1 MPRKKT
7 EKKQP
12 QVEENLPEEGIY
24 IPEEIESNPEEE
36 ETLQSLGEK
45 IKEVR
50 VSKNLSLESVS
61 GHLHIAL
68 KILRALEEGNPEKV
82 STPVFIRGLARA
94 YCKFLGMEETGI
106 SEKIDRLL
114 KTESPEERINLKT
127 LRPVQVIRES
137 HPVRNTLTV
146 LVLVIGG
153 YLFYSLYFS
162 QIPFFPISNNET
174 QTEALVVETD
184 PEIEQLQKT
193 IPAIQE
199 SDLTATSPP
208 ITSEVSTEVTLTVEK
223 EVEVPGKIKLEV
235 VQNPVETL
243 VLEVEASEETWI
255 SIAVDGKETKDVLI
269 RAENIHQWEAK
280 RQYLLTLGNTQV
292 LRVLLNGREIETN
305 RTNQLL
311 TDWVIDVSL
320 IP

>member
-1 MPRKKT
+1 MPRKKA
-7 EKKQP
+7 EKKPP
-12 QVEENLPEEGIY
+12 QVEKNPSKERIIFPEEV
-24 IPEEIESNPEEE
+24 ENNTEEE
-36 ETLQSLGEK
+36 ETLQSLGQK
-45 IKEVR
+45 IREVR

-68 KILRALEEGNPEKV
+68 KILRALEDGTPENV
-82 STPVFIRGLARA
+82 SSPVFIRGLARA
-94 YCKFLGMEETGI
+94 YCKFLEMEETGI
-106 SEKIDRLL
+106 ADKIDRLL
-114 KTESPEERINLKT
+114 KTENPNEQLNLKT
-127 LRPVQVIRES
+127 LRPVQRTSES

-162 QIPFFPISNNET
+162 EMPFFPISNNET
-174 QTEALVVETD
+174 QTEPLVVEAE
-184 PEIEQLQKT
+184 PKIEPVQKIT
-193 IPAIQE
+193 PAIQE
-199 SDLTATSPP
+199 PVIAVETPP
-208 ITSEVSTEVTLTVEK
+208 AIPEVSTQVTLTVEK
-223 EVEVPGKIKLEV
+223 QAENQENIQPEV
-235 VQNPVETL
+235 VKNTVETL

-255 SIAVDGKETKDVLI
+255 SIAVDGKETKDVRI
-269 RAENIHQWEAK
+269 RDEEIHQWEAK

-311 TDWVIDVSL
+311 TDWVIDASL

>member
-1 MPRKKT
+1 MPKKKA
-7 EKKQP
+7 EKKPP
-12 QVEENLPEEGIY
+12 QVEKNPPEEGMFF
-24 IPEEIESNPEEE
+24 PEEVENNTEEE

-45 IKEVR
+45 IREVR

-68 KILRALEEGNPEKV
+68 KILRALENGTPENV
-82 STPVFIRGLARA
+82 SSPVFIRGLARA
-94 YCKFLGMEETGI
+94 YCKFLEMEETGI
-106 SEKIDRLL
+106 ADKIDRLL
-114 KTESPEERINLKT
+114 KTENPNEQLNLKT
-127 LRPVQVIRES
+127 LRPVQVVGES

-162 QIPFFPISNNET
+162 QIPFSPISNNET
-174 QTEALVVETD
+174 QTEPLIVEAK
-184 PEIEQLQKT
+184 PKIEPLQKIT
-193 IPAIQE
+193 PAIQE
-199 SDLTATSPP
+199 PIITAETTPVMH
-208 ITSEVSTEVTLTVEK
+208 EVSTEVTLTVEK
-223 EVEVPGKIKLEV
+223 QAENQENIQPEV
-235 VQNPVETL
+235 VKNTVETL

-255 SIAVDGKETKDVLI
+255 SIAVDGKETKDVRI
-269 RAENIHQWEAK
+269 RAEEIHQWEAK
-280 RQYLLTLGNTQV
+280 QQYLLTLGNTQV

-311 TDWVIDVSL
+311 TDWVIDASL

>member
-1 MPRKKT
+1 MPRKKNGGKRPQL
-7 EKKQP
+7 EKTH
-12 QVEENLPEEGIY
+12 PEEGIF
-24 IPEEIESNPEEE
+24 IPEDVESNPEEE

-45 IKEVR
+45 IREVR

-61 GHLHIAL
+61 GHLHIAI

-94 YCKFLGMEETGI
+94 YCNFLGMEETGI

-114 KTESPEERINLKT
+114 KPESPNEHLNLKT
-127 LRPVQVIRES
+127 LRPVQVIKES

-146 LVLVIGG
+146 LILVIGG

-162 QIPFFPISNNET
+162 QIPFLPIINNET
-174 QTEALVVETD
+174 QTEAPVVETE
-184 PEIEQLQKT
+184 PEIEPLQK
-193 IPAIQE
+193 
-199 SDLTATSPP
+199 
-208 ITSEVSTEVTLTVEK
+208 ITSAIKEPVITAETPSVIPEVSNEVALTVEK
-223 EVEVPGKIKLEV
+223 QAEIHGKIKPKV

-243 VLEVEASEETWI
+243 VLEVETSEETWI

>member
-1 MPRKKT
+1 MPRKKNGGKRPQL
-7 EKKQP
+7 EK
-12 QVEENLPEEGIY
+12 NHPEEGIF
-24 IPEEIESNPEEE
+24 IPEDVESNPEEE

-45 IKEVR
+45 IREVR

-61 GHLHIAL
+61 GHLHIAI

-94 YCKFLGMEETGI
+94 YCNFLGMEETGI

-114 KTESPEERINLKT
+114 KPESPNEHLNLKT
-127 LRPVQVIRES
+127 LRPVQVIKES

-146 LVLVIGG
+146 LILVIGG

-162 QIPFFPISNNET
+162 QIPFLPIINNET
-174 QTEALVVETD
+174 QTEAPVVETE
-184 PEIEQLQKT
+184 PEIEPLQK
-193 IPAIQE
+193 
-199 SDLTATSPP
+199 
-208 ITSEVSTEVTLTVEK
+208 ITSAIKEPVITAETPSVIPEVSNEVALTVEK
-223 EVEVPGKIKLEV
+223 QAEIHGKIKPKV

-243 VLEVEASEETWI
+243 VLEVETSEETWI

-269 RAENIHQWEAK
+269 RAEDIHQWEAK

-311 TDWVIDVSL
+311 TDWVIDASL
-320 IP
+320 VP

>member
-1 MPRKKT
+1 MPRKKNGGKRPQL
-7 EKKQP
+7 EK
-12 QVEENLPEEGIY
+12 NHPEEGIF
-24 IPEEIESNPEEE
+24 IPEDVESNPEEE

-45 IKEVR
+45 IREVR

-61 GHLHIAL
+61 GHLHISI

-94 YCKFLGMEETGI
+94 YCNFLGMEETGI

-114 KTESPEERINLKT
+114 KPESPNEHLNLKT
-127 LRPVQVIRES
+127 LRPVQVIKES

-146 LVLVIGG
+146 LILVIGG

-162 QIPFFPISNNET
+162 QIPFLPIINNET
-174 QTEALVVETD
+174 QTEAPVVETE
-184 PEIEQLQKT
+184 PEIEPLQK
-193 IPAIQE
+193 
-199 SDLTATSPP
+199 
-208 ITSEVSTEVTLTVEK
+208 ITSAIKEPVITAETPSVIPEVSNEVALTVEK
-223 EVEVPGKIKLEV
+223 QAEIHGKIKPKV

-243 VLEVEASEETWI
+243 VLEVETSEETWI

-269 RAENIHQWEAK
+269 RAEDIHQWEAK

-311 TDWVIDVSL
+311 TDWVIDASL
-320 IP
+320 VP

>member
-1 MPRKKT
+1 MPRKKNGGKRPQL
-7 EKKQP
+7 EK
-12 QVEENLPEEGIY
+12 NHPEEGIF
-24 IPEEIESNPEEE
+24 IPEDVESNPEEE

-45 IKEVR
+45 IREVR

-61 GHLHIAL
+61 GHLHIPI
-68 KILRALEEGNPEKV
+68 KFLRALEEGNPEKV

-94 YCKFLGMEETGI
+94 YCNFLGMEETGI

-114 KTESPEERINLKT
+114 KPESPNEHLNLKT
-127 LRPVQVIRES
+127 LRPVQVIKES

-146 LVLVIGG
+146 LILVIGG

-162 QIPFFPISNNET
+162 QIPFLPIINNET
-174 QTEALVVETD
+174 QTEAPVVETE
-184 PEIEQLQKT
+184 PEIEPLQK
-193 IPAIQE
+193 
-199 SDLTATSPP
+199 
-208 ITSEVSTEVTLTVEK
+208 ITSAIKEPVITAETPSVIPEVSNEVALTVEK
-223 EVEVPGKIKLEV
+223 QAEIHGKIKPKV

-243 VLEVEASEETWI
+243 VLEVETSEETWI

-269 RAENIHQWEAK
+269 RAEDIHQWEAK

-311 TDWVIDVSL
+311 TDWVIDASL
-320 IP
+320 VP

>member
-7 EKKQP
+7 GKKPPQLEKTP
-12 QVEENLPEEGIY
+12 SEEGIFISEDVEGY
-24 IPEEIESNPEEE
+24 PEEE

-45 IKEVR
+45 IREVR

-61 GHLHIAL
+61 GHLHISL
-68 KILRALEEGNPEKV
+68 KILRALEEGTPENV

-94 YCKFLGMEETGI
+94 YCKFLGLEETGI

-114 KTESPEERINLKT
+114 KPESPDEHLNLKT

-137 HPVRNTLTV
+137 HRLRNTLTV
-146 LVLVIGG
+146 AILVLGG

-162 QIPFFPISNNET
+162 QIPFSPISNNEI
-174 QTEALVVETD
+174 QTEPLVVEAE
-184 PEIEQLQKT
+184 PKIESLQKI

-199 SDLTATSPP
+199 PIITAETLPVIP
-208 ITSEVSTEVTLTVEK
+208 EVSTEVTLTVEK
-223 EVEVPGKIKLEV
+223 QAEIQGKIKSEV
-235 VQNPVETL
+235 LQNPVETL

-255 SIAVDGKETKDVLI
+255 SITVDGKGPKDVRI
-269 RAENIHQWEAK
+269 KAEDIHQWEAK
-280 RQYLLTLGNTQV
+280 RQYLLTLGNTKV

-311 TDWVIDVSL
+311 TDWVIDASL

>member
-1 MPRKKT
+1 MPRDST
-7 EKKQP
+7 EKNDQKN
-12 QVEENLPEEGIY
+12 ERLPLG
-24 IPEEIESNPEEE
+24 EE
-36 ETLQSLGEK
+36 ETLQSLGGK
-45 IKEVR
+45 IREVR

-61 GHLHIAL
+61 GHLHIAI

-94 YCKFLGMEETGI
+94 YCNFLGMEETGI

-114 KTESPEERINLKT
+114 KPESPNEHLNLKT
-127 LRPVQVIRES
+127 LRPVQVTKES

-146 LVLVIGG
+146 LILVIGG

-162 QIPFFPISNNET
+162 QISFLPIINNET
-174 QTEALVVETD
+174 QTEAPVVETE
-184 PEIEQLQKT
+184 PEIEPLQK
-193 IPAIQE
+193 
-199 SDLTATSPP
+199 
-208 ITSEVSTEVTLTVEK
+208 ITSAIKEPVITAETPSVIPEVSNEVALTVEK
-223 EVEVPGKIKLEV
+223 QAEIHGKIKPKV

-243 VLEVEASEETWI
+243 VLEVETSEETWI

-269 RAENIHQWEAK
+269 RAEDIHQWEAK

-311 TDWVIDVSL
+311 TDWVIDASL
-320 IP
+320 VP

>member
-1 MPRKKT
+1 MPRKKA
-7 EKKQP
+7 EKKPP
-12 QVEENLPEEGIY
+12 QVEKKPPEEGIFF
-24 IPEEIESNPEEE
+24 PEEVENNTEEE
-36 ETLQSLGEK
+36 ETLQSLGQK
-45 IKEVR
+45 IREVR

-68 KILRALEEGNPEKV
+68 KILRALENGTPENV
-82 STPVFIRGLARA
+82 SSPVFIRGLARA
-94 YCKFLGMEETGI
+94 YCKFLEMEETGI
-106 SEKIDRLL
+106 ADKIDRLL
-114 KTESPEERINLKT
+114 KTENPNEQLNLKT
-127 LRPVQVIRES
+127 LRPVQVVRES

-162 QIPFFPISNNET
+162 QMPFFPISNNET
-174 QTEALVVETD
+174 QTEPLVVEAE
-184 PEIEQLQKT
+184 PKIEPVQKIT
-193 IPAIQE
+193 PAIQE
-199 SDLTATSPP
+199 PVIAAETPP
-208 ITSEVSTEVTLTVEK
+208 AIPEVSTQVTLTVEK
-223 EVEVPGKIKLEV
+223 QAENQENIQPEV
-235 VQNPVETL
+235 VKNTVETL

-255 SIAVDGKETKDVLI
+255 SIAVDGKETKDVRI
-269 RAENIHQWEAK
+269 RAEEIHQWEAK

-311 TDWVIDVSL
+311 TDWVIDASL

>member
-1 MPRKKT
+1 MPRKKE
-7 EKKQP
+7 EKKPP
-12 QVEENLPEEGIY
+12 QVEKTPTEEGIFF
-24 IPEEIESNPEEE
+24 PEEVENNTEEE
-36 ETLQSLGEK
+36 ETLQSLGQK
-45 IKEVR
+45 IREVR

-68 KILRALEEGNPEKV
+68 KILRALEDGTPENV

-114 KTESPEERINLKT
+114 KTESPNEQLNLKT
-127 LRPVQVIRES
+127 LRPVQVTSES

-146 LVLVIGG
+146 LVLIIGG

-162 QIPFFPISNNET
+162 QIPFSPISNNET
-174 QTEALVVETD
+174 QTEQLVVEAE
-184 PEIEQLQKT
+184 PKIEPLQKIT
-193 IPAIQE
+193 SAIQE
-199 SDLTATSPP
+199 PVITAEIPP
-208 ITSEVSTEVTLTVEK
+208 IIPEVSTEVTLTVEK
-223 EVEVPGKIKLEV
+223 QAEIQGKIKQEV
-235 VQNPVETL
+235 VQNPVGTL

-269 RAENIHQWEAK
+269 IAEDIHQWEAK

-292 LRVLLNGREIETN
+292 LRVLLNGREIETD

-311 TDWVIDVSL
+311 TDWVIDASL